1 MVPKHEMPRVEVK
14 SKNAL
19 DDLKHLALRQWDVQ
33 GTIRWPL
40 AEVVIRQVFHNTG
53 PEVLEVVYSFPLSSD
68 MIVEKFRVVFQ
79 DHVIESRVIDRQEAQ
94 TAYENHVSEGDF
106 AVKLEQHR
114 SNAFSLNIGNL
125 APDER
130 VLVEFRLLQYLDA
143 RSVRSTIR
151 IPTVIGPRY
160 IPGEPIDFGDGLGW
174 AFPTDAV
181 PDADK
186 ITPPVSPDGV
196 PYTVR
201 AAFRIEGP
209 LPIRK
214 IESPSHPFAIEMMD
228 SNVYTAVMGDHLKPN
243 KDIVLSI
250 TWEAAREAQLWPL
263 EYQDN
268 PFVALSLWGK
278 ESLSQRNQPLDVTF
292 LVDISGS
299 MSGTKLETTKKA
311 LRLCL
316 RKLLPG
322 ERFRFIAFESDFYP
336 WPADGSWLTMDEVNL
351 HQADRWIENLKSMG
365 GTELLPALN
374 HALHGWEEDSRDGV
388 MVLLT
393 DGQVG
398 NEHQIVEHIQRSG
411 FRGRMLLFGIDTAV
425 NQDLFQR
432 IQQVIPATTEFIFPG
447 EDLNRAVNLQF
458 QGLRYPWI
466 RELELV
472 TDGGT
477 IPLSDMFIQLPF
489 PLEPGTHRLV
499 FMEWPAAPRSVRAL
513 RAVLDNDALEFPVHL
528 VSPKNE
534 SKSRLLKYWAHQ
546 MVQWLENNSGV
557 ENQWHQISAKD
568 LALSFALPSRNTA
581 WVATYQRTEKVE
593 QPPTVQ
599 VIPVE
604 PPEQWEMPMGFYHV
618 DGSVVGDRE
627 VLYSMQ
633 PLPRFQDADFQAPV
647 DMMSDIWLHQRADGA
662 LTLSRFTKTP
672 VISTL
677 VFLWWILRRNSLR
690 ELLPY
695 QFNLQKALDFL
706 KGKSQRFTPE
716 EQVLWLAFSHRFSKM
731 LRTQFQ
737 LDVKTNPSAGFSEEF
752 INAVADAVHQTLP
765 TNVDSVG
772 HFKSLIKSIHRL
784 VKRQVKSAASQ
795 LTNQPN
801 KLG

>member
-1 MVPKHEMPRVEVK
+1 MVPNHEMPRVEAR
-14 SKNAL
+14 SQNGLDGLKN
-19 DDLKHLALRQWDVQ
+19 LALRQWDVQ
-33 GTIRWPL
+33 GNIRWPL
-40 AEVVIRQVFHNTG
+40 AEVVIRHVFHNTG

-68 MIVEKFRVVFQ
+68 MTLEKFRVVFQ
-79 DHVIESRVIDRQEAQ
+79 DHVVESQVVDRQEAQ
-94 TAYENHVSEGDF
+94 TTYEKAVEEGDF

-114 SNAFSLNIGNL
+114 SNAYSLNIGNL

-130 VLVEFRLLQYLDA
+130 VLVEFRLLQYLEA
-143 RSVRSTIR
+143 RGGRTTIR

-160 IPGEPIDFGDGLGW
+160 IPGEPVDFGDGLGW

-201 AAFRIEGP
+201 AAFRIEGSM
-209 LPIRK
+209 PIRK
-214 IESPSHPFAIEMMD
+214 IESSSHPFAIEMVET
-228 SNVYTAVMGDHLKPN
+228 NVYTAVMGDHLKPN

-263 EYQDN
+263 EYRDN
-268 PFVALSLWGK
+268 PFVALSLWGDAA
-278 ESLSQRNQPLDVTF
+278 LPQRSQPLAVTF
-292 LVDISGS
+292 LVDVSGS
-299 MSGTKLETTKKA
+299 MSGSKLETTKKA

-322 ERFRFIAFESDFYP
+322 ERFRFIAFESNFYP
-336 WPADGSWLTMDEVNL
+336 WPTDGSWLTLDDVNL
-351 HQADRWIENLKSMG
+351 HQADTWIEHLESMG

-374 HALHGWEEDSRDGV
+374 HALRGWEEDSRDGV
-388 MVLLT
+388 VVLLT

-398 NEHQIVEHIQRSG
+398 NERQIVEQIQRSG

-477 IPLSDMFIQLPF
+477 IPLTDMFTQLPF
-489 PLEPGTHRLV
+489 PLEPGTHRLI
-499 FMEWPAAPRSVRAL
+499 FMEWPAVPNSVRAL
-513 RAVLDNDALEFPVHL
+513 RAVLYNDALEFPVHL
-528 VSPKNE
+528 VSPKDE
-534 SKSRLLKYWAHQ
+534 FKSRLLKYWANQ

-557 ENQWHQISAKD
+557 EKQWHQISAKD
-568 LALSFALPSRNTA
+568 LALAFELPSSHTA

-593 QPPTVQ
+593 QAPTVQ

-604 PPEQWEMPMGFYHV
+604 PPEQWEMPMEFYHV
-618 DGSVVGDRE
+618 DGSVVGDRD

-633 PLPRFQDADFQAPV
+633 PLHRFYDANLKAPV
-647 DMMSDIWLHQRADGA
+647 DILSDIWLRQRADGA
-662 LTLSRFTKTP
+662 LTPSRFAKTP
-672 VISTL
+672 VMSTI
-677 VFLWWILRRNSLR
+677 VFLWWLLSRYSLR

-706 KGKSQRFTPE
+706 NGKSQQFSPK
-716 EQVLWLAFSHRFSKM
+716 EQMLWHAFLHRFSKM
-731 LRTQFQ
+731 LRSQFQ
-737 LDVKTNPSAGFSEEF
+737 LDVKTYSSTGFSEESL
-752 INAVADAVHQTLP
+752 NTVADAIQQTLP
-765 TNVDSVG
+765 TDVDSVG
-772 HFKSLIKSIHRL
+772 HFKAVIKSIHRL
-784 VKRQVKSAASQ
+784 VKRQVKNVASQ
-795 LTNQPN
+795 
-801 KLG
+801 